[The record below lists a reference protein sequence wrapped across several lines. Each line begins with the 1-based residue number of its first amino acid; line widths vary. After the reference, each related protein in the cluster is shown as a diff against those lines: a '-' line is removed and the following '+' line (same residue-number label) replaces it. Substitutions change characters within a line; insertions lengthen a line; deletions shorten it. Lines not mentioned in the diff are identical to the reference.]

1 MARPDSH
8 FEWHQLVAET
18 TTRPNVAGTRVR
30 LGWLLSLVALG
41 AVIVFARAAQLE
53 YTDGAGFRAEAIR
66 PIERAK
72 LVPAARG
79 RILARDGSV
88 LAADSRGPALAV
100 HYRWFEEPVDPTWLN
115 RQARR
120 QLTRLERRDKAR
132 VAAAEKAV
140 LAERDG
146 LHERLARL
154 CGMSL
159 GDWRIRAGQVQQ
171 RIVAL
176 ADHVNQRR
184 WERFAALARESDQQ
198 QEIADGWLD
207 QAVAALAEMLAP
219 ERAAP
224 PAPVVLAEQEEFHP
238 LLEDIPPEVAA
249 EIAAHPDDYPGTKVI
264 ELAEREYPAGT
275 LAAHVV
281 GQLGPADGTENI
293 DVASGLHDPHLLV
306 GRTGIERRE
315 DETLRGLPGLDIQ
328 RLDHRGRALGL
339 EHRRLPQA
347 GRDVTVSIDPILER
361 AAESLLDDACQRP
374 AGAGG
379 AVPEGAAAVVMDVE
393 TGELWVS
400 ACAPRFDPRVF
411 ASGDSARL
419 AALFAAPNH
428 PLVDRVA
435 KMAIPPG
442 SVFKTLT
449 AVALIEEGICD
460 PDEPFLCQGFLHT
473 PDSQRCLLFRQ
484 QGVGHGDVTLAD
496 ALARSCN
503 VYFFHHA
510 GALGIDRLVGWGER
524 FGFGHPTGVELPEEA
539 AGNLPRPDDDASDAE
554 RLAAA
559 RSLAIGQGALR
570 ATPLQIVRL
579 MAAISNGGR
588 LVQPTLQ
595 NRGRESFSPAARQ
608 IRLKAETLAAVRE
621 GLSRAVADPDG
632 TAYSS
637 ARLAN
642 VAIAGKTGTAQ
653 TSEADHAWFAGFAPA
668 EAPRVAFVVV
678 LEHGGPAE
686 GAARIARA
694 LVAHMHRLGR
704 FSEAADPPDLAR
716 D

>member
-1 MARPDSH
+1 MARHDSH

-18 TTRPNVAGTRVR
+18 AARPSVPGTRAR

-53 YTDGAGFRAEAIR
+53 YTDGAGFRAEATR

-72 LVPAARG
+72 LVPAPRG

-88 LAADSRGPALAV
+88 LAADTRGPALAV

-132 VAAAEKAV
+132 VAAAEVA
-140 LAERDG
+140 LLSQRDQ

-154 CGMSL
+154 CGMPL
-159 GDWRIRAGQVQQ
+159 DEWRVRAGQVQQ
-171 RIVAL
+171 RIVTL

-184 WERFAALARESDQQ
+184 WERFAAMVRESDQQ
-198 QEIADGWLD
+198 QETADGWLD
-207 QAVAALAEMLAP
+207 QAAAALAEMLAP

-249 EIAAHPDDYPGTKVI
+249 EIATHSEDYPGTKVI
-264 ELAEREYPAGT
+264 ELTEREYPAGT

-281 GQLGPADGTENI
+281 GQLGPADAAENV
-293 DVASGLHDPHLLV
+293 DLASGLHDPHLLV

-315 DETLRGLPGLDIQ
+315 EAALRGLPGLDIQ
-328 RLDHRGRALGL
+328 KLDHRGRPLGV

-347 GRDVTVSIDPILER
+347 GQDITISIDPVLER
-361 AAESLLDDACQRP
+361 VAESLLDDACQP
-374 AGAGG
+374 PAGG
-379 AVPEGAAAVVMDVE
+379 AVPEGAAAVVMDIE
-393 TGELWVS
+393 SGELWVS
-400 ACAPRFDPRVF
+400 ACAPRFDPGVF
-411 ASGDSARL
+411 AAGDSARL
-419 AALFAAPNH
+419 AALFAAPRH

-449 AVALIEEGICD
+449 ALALVEEKVCD
-460 PDEPFLCQGFLHT
+460 PDEPFCCQGFLHT
-473 PDSQRCLLFRQ
+473 PDGQRCLLFRR

-524 FGFGHPTGVELPEEA
+524 FGFGHPTGIELPEEA
-539 AGNLPRPDDDASDAE
+539 AGNLPHPDDNASDAE
-554 RLAAA
+554 RLSAAQ
-559 RSLAIGQGALR
+559 SLAIGQGALR

-579 MAAISNGGR
+579 MAAIGNGGR
-588 LVQPTLQ
+588 LVRPTL
-595 NRGRESFSPAARQ
+595 RTSGREPSLPAVQ
-608 IRLKAETLAAVRE
+608 IPLRANTLAAIRD
-621 GLSRAVADPDG
+621 GMSLAVADPDG

-642 VAIAGKTGTAQ
+642 VTIAGKTGTAQ
-653 TSEADHAWFAGFAPA
+653 TSGADHAWFAGFAPA
-668 EAPRVAFVVV
+668 EAPRVAFVVA

-704 FSEAADPPDLAR
+704 FTEAADPPDLAR